1 MLILLLTFK
10 IVAMKLN
17 LFSIST
23 LILLSM
29 HVNAQNSSPYWSLAG
44 NNNVTS
50 SSKFGTTNNYSVR
63 FYTNNTQRMI
73 INSPAG
79 LVGIGTTTPTDQLHV
94 NSAVG
99 TNPLRVQVNGYT
111 KLFVHSAG
119 GVAIGATATPPAN
132 GLYVSG
138 NVGIGTKT
146 PTAKLQVSGNASIAS
161 GLRVEDYGI
170 VGYNSDGYGIEG
182 RSRGPAGVYGISP
195 GDGVVGDAAGYGVYG
210 SGGAYGIG
218 GHSTEGYGG
227 YFTSDSSYGMVA
239 AASPRGFYA
248 GVFYGNVY
256 TSGTLYQSSDK
267 NLKTNIQEFGDAMSI
282 INKLKPKNYEFK
294 KDNKFASLNL
304 PAGSH
309 YGLLAQDL
317 QEVLPNLVSETP
329 QELRI
334 IKPVVKQVIATKPA
348 VYGKPAHMI
357 SDEKET
363 KEIIKI
369 KGVNYTELI
378 PILVKGM
385 QELSKENEDLKN
397 QINDLKTLILKNG
410 NSLTITS
417 LSGYI
422 KQNAPNP
429 SYNNTII
436 NYYIPNE
443 ARNAQILL
451 TDVKGSVLK
460 SYNVSRGQ
468 GQVNIKSGELIA
480 GTYNYTLYI
489 NNSKI
494 DTKQMV
500 IIK

>member
-1 MLILLLTFK
+1 
-10 IVAMKLN
+10 MKQIF
-17 LFSIST
+17 FSIST
-23 LILLSM
+23 LIILSIS
-29 HVNAQNSSPYWSLAG
+29 VSAQNSSPYWSLAG
-44 NNNVTS
+44 NSNVS
-50 SSKFGTTNNYSVR
+50 KSSKFGTTNNYSMR
-63 FYTNNTQRMI
+63 FYTNNIQRMI

-79 LVGIGTTTPTDQLHV
+79 FVGIGTNAPTEQLHV
-94 NSAVG
+94 NSALG
-99 TNPLRVQVNGYT
+99 ANAFRVQVGGST
-111 KLFVHSAG
+111 KLLVHDEG
-119 GVAIGATATPPAN
+119 GLSVGTYVNAPVN
-132 GLYVSG
+132 GLYVAG
-138 NVGIGTKT
+138 AVKIGSEEVDNNDNSLR
-146 PTAKLQVSGNASIAS
+146 ASLQVSGSASIAT

-170 VGYNSDGYGIEG
+170 VGLNSDGYGIVG
-182 RSRGPAGVYGISP
+182 SARGPAGVYGQSL

-210 SGGAYGIG
+210 SGGGRGVG
-218 GHSTEGYGG
+218 GYSIYGYGG
-227 YFTSDSSYGMVA
+227 YFISDSSYGLVA
-239 AASPRGFYA
+239 ATTPKGFYA
-248 GVFYGNVY
+248 GAFYGNVY

-294 KDNKFASLNL
+294 KDNKLASLNL

-309 YGLLAQDL
+309 YGLLAQDV

-329 QELRI
+329 HELKI
-334 IKPVVKQVIATKPA
+334 NKSAVKPVTAAKPGT
-348 VYGKPAHMI
+348 YSKPAHMI

-363 KEIIKI
+363 KEMIKI

-410 NSLTITS
+410 NTSTITS

-468 GQVNIKSGELIA
+468 GQVNIKSGEIAA

>member
-1 MLILLLTFK
+1 MD
-10 IVAMKLN
+10 V
-17 LFSIST
+17 
-23 LILLSM
+23 
-29 HVNAQNSSPYWSLAG
+29 QD
-44 NNNVTS
+44 
-50 SSKFGTTNNYSVR
+50 FGIT
-63 FYTNNTQRMI
+63 
-73 INSPAG
+73 G
-79 LVGIGTTTPTDQLHV
+79 L
-94 NSAVG
+94 
-99 TNPLRVQVNGYT
+99 
-111 KLFVHSAG
+111 
-119 GVAIGATATPPAN
+119 
-132 GLYVSG
+132 
-138 NVGIGTKT
+138 
-146 PTAKLQVSGNASIAS
+146 
-161 GLRVEDYGI
+161 
-170 VGYNSDGYGIEG
+170 NSDGYGVVG
-182 RSRGPAGVYGISP
+182 SSRGPAGVYGQSL
-195 GDGVVGDAAGYGVYG
+195 GDGVVGDAQGYGVYG
-210 SGGAYGIG
+210 SGGAYGVG
-218 GHSTEGYGG
+218 GYSTEGYGG

-239 AASPRGFYA
+239 AASPKGFYA

-267 NLKTNIQEFGDAMSI
+267 NLKTNIQEFGNAMSI

-397 QINDLKTLILKNG
+397 QINDLKLSISKN
-410 NSLTITS
+410 NSSLPTS
-417 LSGYI
+417 SLQGYI

-429 SYNNTII
+429 SNTNTVIS
-436 NYYIPNE
+436 YYTSNE
-443 ARNAQILL
+443 TRNAQILVS
-451 TDVKGSVLK
+451 DMKGSVVRA
-460 SYNVSRGQ
+460 YNVSKGEGQ
-468 GQVNIKSGELIA
+468 LNIKSGEFPS
-480 GTYNYTLYI
+480 GTYNYSLYV
-489 NNSKI
+489 NQNKI
-494 DTKQMV
+494 DTKQMI